1 MRGLR
6 PRLLGPRIYSPAEHW
21 LPGPAHAGAALLM
34 RGLRP
39 RLLGPRIYCSTG
51 HFYQGLL
58 MRGLR
63 PRLLGPRIYS
73 SIGRYGGDDER
84 RPSDG
89 AGN

>member
-1 MRGLR
+1 
-6 PRLLGPRIYSPAEHW
+6 
-21 LPGPAHAGAALLM
+21 M

-39 RLLGPRIYCSTG
+39 RLLGPRIYCSTD

-63 PRLLGPRIYS
+63 PGLLGPRIYS

-89 AGN
+89 TGN